1 MIEYKFLVAQNDIKG
16 MPGLYR
22 GDAVIRERMEIM
34 DGGYEYDVWR
44 VMCGA
49 GPTARTRIEHRGEF
63 SEFMVDGKDMDEVME
78 KILAASD
85 GIRKVED

>member
-44 VMCGA
+44 VMCGSGTIA
-49 GPTARTRIEHRGEF
+49 MTRIEHRSEF
-63 SEFMVDGKDMDEVME
+63 SEFTVDGEDMDEVMA
-78 KILAASD
+78 KILAASE